1 MYGSSKEIMGMI
13 SPDGPVYQAGT
24 LSGNP
29 VAMAAGIAQLNELS
43 KSGFYKNLNSKTLDF
58 TDSIQRFATANN
70 YKFKVFTIGSIF
82 WFAFTDRERISSA
95 EEIDASS
102 MEKFKIMHRELL
114 NRGVYFGPSGYE
126 VGFVSAVHTKI
137 DLEKAKRAI
146 FESLDIV
153 FRGARA

>member
-1 MYGSSKEIMGMI
+1 
-13 SPDGPVYQAGT
+13 
-24 LSGNP
+24 
-29 VAMAAGIAQLNELS
+29 LN
-43 KSGFYKNLNSKTLDF
+43 NKTLDF
-58 TDSIQRFATANN
+58 TESIQRFATARN

-82 WFAFTDRERISSA
+82 WFAFTDQEKISAA

-114 NRGVYFGPSGYE
+114 NRGIYFGPSGYE
-126 VGFVSAVHTKI
+126 VGFVSAVHSKV